1 MIDLGN
7 RLILDDG
14 TVLCRE
20 AAIMELLYAGRD
32 LSSALATPSDDI
44 QMHNSS
50 DQLLDTGYGE
60 IDVAEGEIL
69 AGVDWFSHWMTPDP
83 WSSADVAE
91 ICLSRCVNAEE
102 TARVNEELTLFKQ
115 RNMMPVLRH
124 LLYLVDHW
132 RQRGILWGVGR
143 GSSVGSLVL
152 FLIGIN
158 RINPLEFDLGIDEF
172 LK

>member
-1 MIDLGN
+1 MIELDN

-14 TVLCRE
+14 TVLCSDD
-20 AAIMELLYAGRD
+20 AIMELLYSGRK
-32 LSSALATPSDDI
+32 LSSAIAIPSDDV
-44 QMHNSS
+44 QMHNAA

-60 IDVAEGEIL
+60 IDAAEGEML
-69 AGVDWFSHWMTPDP
+69 SGVDWFSHWMTPEP
-83 WSSADVAE
+83 WSAADVAE
-91 ICLSRCVNAEE
+91 ICLSRCDNTAEIN
-102 TARVNEELTLFKQ
+102 RVREELVLFEQ
-115 RNMMPVLRH
+115 RNMIPVLRH